1 MKGPMKMILAAVFA
15 LMTTQLFAAD
25 MLDRVQA
32 DYSEAGGK
40 ALIAEIEKSNS
51 ADKDMYCGIVYHNL
65 ANGAAQTEKREGYAT
80 KAISLLSKYR
90 DGDAVGRA
98 YLGSAITI
106 MGGVSASKKKLM
118 DAVKGLDEGAKLI
131 DSAVEKSPESISVR
145 MVRIQNA
152 VGVSKTSPMKRWTV
166 ARTDVDFLKKKEDKL
181 NNANKADLY
190 YYSGE
195 VYIGEKKTN
204 EALKDYSA
212 AVKFAP
218 ESASGVLARKA
229 LAKYSE

>member
-1 MKGPMKMILAAVFA
+1 MKEKVLMILAAVFA
-15 LMTTQLFAAD
+15 LTTTQLFAAD
-25 MLDRVQA
+25 MLPRVESN
-32 DYSEAGGK
+32 YNEAGGK
-40 ALIAEIEKSNS
+40 ALIVEIEKSNS
-51 ADKDMYCGIVYHNL
+51 ADKDLYCGIVYHNL
-65 ANGAAQTEKREGYAT
+65 ANGAAQIEQREEYAT
-80 KAISLLSKYR
+80 KAIALLSKYR

-98 YLGSAITI
+98 YLGSVITI

-118 DAVKGLDEGAKLI
+118 DALKKLDEGAKLI
-131 DSAVEKSPESISVR
+131 DSAVEKSPENISVR

-166 ARTDVDFLKKKEDKL
+166 ARTDVDFLKKNENKL
-181 NNANKADLY
+181 NSTYKANLY

-218 ESASGVLARKA
+218 ESVSGVLARKA

>member
-1 MKGPMKMILAAVFA
+1 MKGKVKMILAAVFA
-15 LMTTQLFAAD
+15 LTTTQLFAAD
-25 MLDRVQA
+25 MLDRVQS

-40 ALIAEIEKSNS
+40 ALIAEIDKNGS
-51 ADKDMYCGIVYHNL
+51 ADKDMYRGIVYHNL
-65 ANGAAQTEKREGYAT
+65 ANGEDQTDKREEYVN
-80 KAISLLSKYR
+80 KAIECLSKYR
-90 DGDAVGRA
+90 DGDAIGRA

-118 DAVKGLDEGAKLI
+118 DAVKKLDEGAKLI
-131 DSAVEKSPESISVR
+131 DSAVEKSPENISVR
-145 MVRIQNA
+145 MVRMQNA

-166 ARTDVDFLKKKEDKL
+166 ARGDVDFLKKKEDKL
-181 NNANKADLY
+181 NNVNKADLY
-190 YYSGE
+190 FYSGE
-195 VYIGEKKTN
+195 VFIGEKKTN
-204 EALKDYSA
+204 EALKEYSA

>member
-1 MKGPMKMILAAVFA
+1 MKGTMKMILAAVIA
-15 LMTTQLFAAD
+15 LTTTQLFAAD
-25 MLDRVQA
+25 MLDRVQS

-40 ALIAEIEKSNS
+40 ALIDEIDKSNS
-51 ADKDMYCGIVYHNL
+51 ADKDIYRGIVYHNL
-65 ANGAAQTEKREGYAT
+65 ANGASQVDKREEYVI
-80 KAISLLSKYR
+80 KAIELLSKYR

-106 MGGVSASKKKLM
+106 KGGVSASRKKLM
-118 DAVKGLDEGAKLI
+118 DAVKGLDEGAKII
-131 DSAVEKSPESISVR
+131 DSAVEKSPENISVR

-152 VGVSKTSPMKRWTV
+152 VGVSKTSPMKRWAV
-166 ARTDVDFLKKKEDKL
+166 ARGDIEFLKKKESRF
-181 NNANKADLY
+181 NNTIKADLY

-195 VYIGEKKTN
+195 VYIGEKKTS
-204 EALKDYSA
+204 EALKEYSA
-212 AVKFAP
+212 AVRFAP